1 MLAMRLEEEHEIWER
16 ATAPGRL
23 ENAALSVARYAAGG
37 AVVMFIVGLVQQS
50 LLPYGLTAL
59 LGLAVAS
66 VWLCI
71 WDVKRGQRRVA
82 NSHMWNPVRADLP
95 GATRLAVFVFRPQ
108 FEPRV
113 FDNGQVIEVT
123 LDPFVLNAA
132 ERDYEF
138 EDRLD
143 SAQVQYERLDDYTA
157 RLTHV
162 RPSKP
167 LSTA

>member
-1 MLAMRLEEEHEIWER
+1 MLAMRLEEEHDIWER
-16 ATAPGRL
+16 ATAPGKL
-23 ENAALSVARYAAGG
+23 ENAALSVARCVAGG
-37 AVVMFIVGLVQQS
+37 AVVALIVGLIQQS
-50 LLPYGLTAL
+50 LLLYGLTAL
-59 LGLAVAS
+59 LQLAVAL
-66 VWLCI
+66 VWLSI
-71 WDVKRGQRRVA
+71 WLEKRGQRRIA
-82 NSHMWNPVRADLP
+82 ASRMWNPIRADSP
-95 GATRLAVFVFRPQ
+95 SAVRLAAFIFRPQ

-113 FDNGQVIEVT
+113 FDNGQVVEVT

-167 LSTA
+167 LGAA